1 MSEASHN
8 HNHILVV
15 DDNEGTR
22 FAFCRMLQSA
32 GFRVSEAATG
42 REALR
47 LAREMP
53 DLVVLDIRLPDMS
66 GYDVCRQIKS
76 DAEMSAIPV
85 LHVSASFVR
94 AEDQVFGLEG
104 GADGYLTE
112 PVDKSV
118 LVATVRALLRAR
130 RAEAEATRSREE
142 AERANKAKD
151 QFLAVLSHELRTPLT
166 PVAMAVAALETEPGL
181 PPRMREDLAMIRRN
195 IALEVRLIDDLLDLS
210 RIVNGKLNLVTQDV
224 EVHVLLTSVVDM
236 VLEDVR
242 SKRLEVKWDLQAKK
256 DRIRGDA
263 ARLQQVFWNVIKN
276 AIKFTSRGGTVTI
289 RTWNDASQRL
299 FIEVADTGVGIEP
312 DALAHIFLAFDQGD
326 GGAGRNLG
334 GLGLGLS
341 ISKAIVEMHGGTIGA
356 RSEGKDR
363 GAAFTIELPAN
374 GVNTDVR
381 QSDRRVEA
389 ASVRQA
395 NASATAAVVR
405 VLLVEDHADTL
416 KILQR
421 LLEMSGYAV
430 TTATTVASAA
440 KLCEAQ
446 EFDVVVSDIGLPD
459 ATGHDLMRAL
469 KARRPELQGIAMTG
483 YGMEQ
488 DVQSSLDAGF
498 TTHITKP
505 IDVVAL
511 DAVIRRLTHR
521 TVGPRL
527 Q

>member
-1 MSEASHN
+1 MSEAAY
-8 HNHILVV
+8 NHILLV

-22 FAFCRMLQSA
+22 FAFSRMLQSA
-32 GFRVSEAATG
+32 GFRVTEAATG
-42 REALR
+42 RDALR

-66 GYDVCRQIKS
+66 GYDVCRHIKS
-76 DAEMSAIPV
+76 SEETAGIPV

-112 PVDKSV
+112 PVDKTV

-130 RAEAEATRSREE
+130 RAEAEAKRSREE

-166 PVAMAVAALETEPGL
+166 PVAMAVAALETEPNL
-181 PPRMREDLAMIRRN
+181 PARVRDDLAMIRRN

-210 RIVNGKLNLVTQDV
+210 RIVNGKLRLVTQDV
-224 EVHVLLTSVVDM
+224 EVHVLLTGVVDM
-236 VLEDVR
+236 VREDVR
-242 SKRLEVKWDLQAKK
+242 SKRLRIDWDLKAASDGIK
-256 DRIRGDA
+256 GDA

-276 AIKFTSRGGTVTI
+276 AIKFTAFGGTVTI

-299 FIEVADTGVGIEP
+299 FVEVADTGVGIEP
-312 DALAHIFLAFDQGD
+312 QILPHIFRAFDQGE
-326 GGAGRNLG
+326 GEATRNFG

-341 ISKAIVEMHGGTIGA
+341 ISKAIVEMHGGTILA

-363 GAAFTIELPAN
+363 GAAFTIDLPVN

-389 ASVRQA
+389 KGAPQPGARP
-395 NASATAAVVR
+395 AAVR

-421 LLEMSGYAV
+421 LLEMNGYAV
-430 TTATTVASAA
+430 AAATTVESATR
-440 KLCEAQ
+440 LCEAQ
-446 EFDVVVSDIGLPD
+446 DFDVVVSDIGLPD
-459 ATGHDLMRAL
+459 ATGHELMRAL
-469 KARRPELQGIAMTG
+469 KERRPEMLGIAMTG

-488 DVQSSLDAGF
+488 DVQNSLDAGF

-505 IDVVAL
+505 IDVETL
-511 DAVIRRLTHR
+511 DLVIRRMTNR
-521 TVGPRL
+521 AVAPRVE
-527 Q
+527 